1 MRVRSGPDRAD
12 EVFNLLLQEGDCP
25 PPQAAEKLGMTSRQF
40 QEALRY
46 LATMGLVRPAGVGAL
61 PVPVSPETAFAL
73 LLDTA
78 EQTAAD
84 RLVGLRSLRAAFGAL
99 ADSLPAF
106 QSSGAPQHARVEVLV
121 GQRRIAESLDAMAAT
136 ARREILALRPN
147 DLAAPERW
155 GEAARRS
162 GQVLARGVS
171 LRTIHLHST
180 PENPSGHA
188 HLCGLRRAG
197 ARVRLAMTLPFR
209 LTLVDDVQALV
220 TLSPDSDEMTALE
233 IHGAALCELLRQV
246 FEHCWVY
253 GERLAGPDPGPGP
266 GSDSGPGSD
275 AGPGPA
281 PGPGSGL
288 PERHVHEVELTERE
302 RMVLRMFAA
311 GLKDGAIARNLGV
324 SDRTLRRTI
333 APLLTKLGAD
343 SRFQAGMKA
352 VERGLLS
359 RVELGAAVA

>member
-1 MRVRSGPDRAD
+1 MRLRSGPDRAD
-12 EVFNLLLQEGDCP
+12 EVFNLLLQEGDCL

-40 QEALRY
+40 QETLRY
-46 LATMGLVRPAGVGAL
+46 LATMGLVRPAGDGAL

-78 EQTAAD
+78 EQTTAD

-121 GQRRIAESLDAMAAT
+121 GQRRIAESLHAMAAT

-171 LRTIHLHST
+171 LRAIHLHST

-220 TLSPDSDEMTALE
+220 TLSSDSDEMTALE
-233 IHGAALCELLRQV
+233 IHGAAMCGLLRQV

-253 GERLAGPDPGPGP
+253 GERLA
-266 GSDSGPGSD
+266 D
-275 AGPGPA
+275 AGDGDVRQVPRQA
-281 PGPGSGL
+281 A
-288 PERHVHEVELTERE
+288 LTERE
-302 RMVLRMFAA
+302 EMVLRMFAA
-311 GLKDGAIARNLGV
+311 GLKDSAIARNLGV
-324 SDRTLRRTI
+324 SDRTLRRTV

-343 SRFQAGMKA
+343 SRFQAGMMA

-359 RVELGAAVA
+359 RIELGAATA

>member
-1 MRVRSGPDRAD
+1 MRLRSGPDRAD

-25 PPQAAEKLGMTSRQF
+25 PPQAAERLGLTSRQF
-40 QEALRY
+40 QETLRY
-46 LATMGLVRPAGVGAL
+46 LATMGLVRPAGDGAL

-78 EQTAAD
+78 EQTTAD

-171 LRTIHLHST
+171 LRAIHLHST

-209 LTLVDDVQALV
+209 LTLVDDVRALV
-220 TLSPDSDEMTALE
+220 TLSSDSDEMTALE
-233 IHGAALCELLRQV
+233 IHGAAMCGLLRQV

-266 GSDSGPGSD
+266 GPVLGPGL
-275 AGPGPA
+275 
-281 PGPGSGL
+281 GSGF
-288 PERHVHEVELTERE
+288 PERRVHEVELTERE

>member
-1 MRVRSGPDRAD
+1 MRSRPGPDRAD
-12 EVFNLLLQEGDCP
+12 EVFNLLLLDGDCP
-25 PPQAAEKLGMTSRQF
+25 PGQAAEKLGMTSRQF
-40 QEALRY
+40 QEVLRY
-46 LATMGLVRPAGVGAL
+46 LAAMGLVRPSGDGAL

-78 EQTAAD
+78 EQTTAD

-106 QSSGAPQHARVEVLV
+106 RSSDAPQDARVEVLV
-121 GQRRIAESLDAMAAT
+121 GQQRIAESLDAMAAA

-147 DLAAPERW
+147 DSAAPERW

-171 LRTIHLHST
+171 LRALFLHST
-180 PENPSGHA
+180 PDNPAGQA
-188 HLCGLRRAG
+188 HLSGLRRAG

-209 LTLVDDVQALV
+209 LTLVDDAQALV
-220 TLSPDSDEMTALE
+220 TLSSDSDEVTALE
-233 IHGAALCELLRQV
+233 IHGAAMCALLRQV

-253 GERLAGPDPGPGP
+253 GERLA
-266 GSDSGPGSD
+266 D
-275 AGPGPA
+275 AGA
-281 PGPGSGL
+281 DDARRVACRAS
-288 PERHVHEVELTERE
+288 LTERE
-302 RMVLRMFAA
+302 EMVLRMFAA
-311 GLKDGAIARNLGV
+311 GLKDSAIARNLGV

-333 APLLTKLGAD
+333 TPLLTKLGAD
-343 SRFQAGMKA
+343 SRFQAGMMA

-359 RVELGAAVA
+359 RVELGGVVA